1 MRIPVL
7 MTVAAM
13 LVTAASAA
21 AEQTN
26 TFGGLRIPPRD
37 SASSAKAA
45 GRRHPYGQLFG
56 EPLKTAPR
64 VARSITSPKTPA
76 PPTVK
81 CGLTLIPG
89 DPQVD
94 PGIAAPRPPDSQRF
108 HSRTVEPTICR

>member
-7 MTVAAM
+7 MTVAAT
-13 LVTAASAA
+13 LVAGSGAA

-37 SASSAKAA
+37 SASNPQAA
-45 GRRHPYGQLFG
+45 GRRDPYGQLFG
-56 EPLKTAPR
+56 GPLKAAPR
-64 VARSITSPKTPA
+64 VAPSTISPKTPA
-76 PPTVK
+76 TPTIT
-81 CGLTLIPG
+81 CGMTLIPG

>member
-13 LVTAASAA
+13 LVTVAGAA
-21 AEQTN
+21 AEQTSA
-26 TFGGLRIPPRD
+26 FGGLRVPQRD
-37 SASSAKAA
+37 TA
-45 GRRHPYGQLFG
+45 GRRNPYGQLFG
-56 EPLKTAPR
+56 GPLKTAPR
-64 VARSITSPKTPA
+64 VARSTISPKTPA
-76 PPTVK
+76 TPTVK